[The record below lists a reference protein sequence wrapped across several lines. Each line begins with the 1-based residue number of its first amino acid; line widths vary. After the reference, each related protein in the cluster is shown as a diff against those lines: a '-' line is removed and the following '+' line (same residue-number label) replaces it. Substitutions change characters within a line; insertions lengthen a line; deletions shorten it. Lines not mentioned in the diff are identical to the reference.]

1 MKKNIISL
9 VFAIGLLVGFAS
21 CGDGQQ
27 KKSSVEGETVA
38 IVHPLGTTEVPENP
52 KRVVALDFS
61 ALENL
66 DYIGVKPVAIP
77 KTGLPSHLS
86 KYKDDASIVD
96 VGTVVEVD
104 LEKINSANPD
114 LIIIGGRLNDFYDQ
128 LSAIA
133 PVILTTVIDSDNF
146 LETFKENLNDYG
158 RIFDKEAEYDEAYDK
173 IVERVNSVRAK
184 VEADQ
189 SKGLILLH
197 NRGRFSAYG
206 SGSRF
211 GIIHDVLGVQQAEEG
226 LGTHIHGNPVSSEYV
241 QKVNPD
247 IIFIVDR
254 SMVVG
259 NDVMDKESVE
269 NMLVK
274 QTKASQ
280 NNRIIYLNP
289 ETWYLAG
296 GGITSV
302 NMMIDE
308 IEQAF

>member
-1 MKKNIISL
+1 MKKNIITF
-9 VFAIGLLVGFAS
+9 VFALGLLVGFAS
-21 CGDGQQ
+21 CGGGQQ
-27 KKSSVEGETVA
+27 KDGATNQETVT
-38 IVHPLGTTEVPENP
+38 ITHTLGTVEVPKSP
-52 KRVVALDFS
+52 QRVVVLDFS

-77 KTGLPSHLS
+77 KTALPSHLN
-86 KYKDDASIVD
+86 KYKEDASIVD

-104 LEKINSANPD
+104 LEKINAANPD
-114 LIIIGGRLNDFYDQ
+114 LIIIGGRLVDFYDQ
-128 LSAIA
+128 LSSIA
-133 PVILTTVIDSDNF
+133 PVILASVIDTENFMGSFEDNLKILGEIF
-146 LETFKENLNDYG
+146 EKETEFAN
-158 RIFDKEAEYDEAYDK
+158 AYSK
-173 IVERVNSVRAK
+173 IESRVADVNAK
-184 VEADQ
+184 VKEDG
-189 SKGLILLH
+189 SKALILLH

-211 GIIHDVLGVQQAEEG
+211 GIIHDVLGVEQAEEG
-226 LGTHIHGNPVSSEYV
+226 LGTHVHGNPVSSEYV

-259 NDVMDKESVE
+259 NEVMDKESVE

-274 QTKASQ
+274 QTNASK

-296 GGITSV
+296 GGVTSV

-308 IEQAF
+308 IEQVF

>member
-1 MKKNIISL
+1 MMKRILFFTALSL
-9 VFAIGLLVGFAS
+9 SVLLAS
-21 CGDGQQ
+21 CGGNKQNNDNTE
-27 KKSSVEGETVA
+27 VETVT
-38 IVHPLGTTEVPENP
+38 IEHNLGTVEVPKNP
-52 KRVVALDFS
+52 QRVVVLDYS

-77 KTGLPSHLS
+77 KLAVPKHLS
-86 KYKDDASIVD
+86 KYKDDASITD
-96 VGTVVEVD
+96 VGSVVEVD
-104 LEKINSANPD
+104 LEKINEVNPD
-114 LIIIGGRLNDFYDQ
+114 LIIIGGRLADFYDQ

-133 PVILTTVIDSDNF
+133 PVITANVIDTDNF
-146 LETFKENLNDYG
+146 VGALGKNLKDLG
-158 RIFDKEAEYDEAYDK
+158 VIFSKEAEFDEALAK
-173 IVERVNSVRAK
+173 IEGRIEEVKSK
-184 VEADQ
+184 VENDGSRA
-189 SKGLILLH
+189 LILLH

-211 GIIHDVLGVQQAEEG
+211 GIIHDVLGVKEAESG

-269 NMLVK
+269 NKLVK
-274 QTKASQ
+274 QTNASK
-280 NNRIIYLNP
+280 NNKIIYLNP

-296 GGITSV
+296 GGVASV
-302 NMMIDE
+302 NAMIDE
-308 IEQAF
+308 IDQAF